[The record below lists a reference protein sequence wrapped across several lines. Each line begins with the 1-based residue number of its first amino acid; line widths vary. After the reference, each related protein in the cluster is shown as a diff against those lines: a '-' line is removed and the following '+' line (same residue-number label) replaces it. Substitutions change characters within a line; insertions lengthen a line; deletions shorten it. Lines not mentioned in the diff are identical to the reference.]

1 VDEATLR
8 TFLRDGY
15 PRIVGAVALVT
26 GSLPAAEDA
35 VQEAVLR
42 AWQRT
47 ERGEPIDSLDSWVV
61 TVALN
66 LSRSG
71 LRRLRT
77 ERRAR
82 PHIAR
87 AEATPGPSGDVV
99 DVRRALAS
107 LPNRQREAA
116 VLRYFLDLSTA
127 EIAAAM
133 ATSEGTVKSQLS
145 KARGHLA
152 SALALETDEENDHVE
167 A

>member
-1 VDEATLR
+1 LDETTLR
-8 TFLRDGY
+8 TFLRESY
-15 PRIVGAVALVT
+15 PRLVGAVGLVT
-26 GSLPAAEDA
+26 GSAVSAEDA

-42 AWQRT
+42 AWQRS
-47 ERGEPIDSLDSWVV
+47 ERGERIDSLDGWVL

-77 ERRAR
+77 ERAAR
-82 PHIAR
+82 GRIAR
-87 AEATPGPSGDVV
+87 AERTEGPTGDRL
-99 DVRRALAS
+99 DVQRALAA
-107 LPNRQREAA
+107 LPHRQREAA

-127 EIAAAM
+127 EIASAM
-133 ATSEGTVKSQLS
+133 GTSEGTVKSQLA

-152 SALALETDEENDHVE
+152 AVLALDPDEENDHVE